1 MWLRF
6 GLGVFTASMLLSNIS
21 FAADVIEQSELLG
34 GGFYGSIYVG
44 ADIGID
50 RDNGKTITTPG
61 ILFGGKL
68 ANDNADTPWGWQLDS
83 ESKYSDISWA
93 RPRPVD
99 LDGYVFGNGATA
111 HLTYRPDLNSKLG
124 IYAGYGAT
132 HFGIESTNG
141 TFLAGPITE
150 VTSLDVLAAI
160 GLEGFT
166 QLGEA
171 TWIQGRVGIIDPL
184 YSAASAGDGTTTV
197 DVSDTDILGKN
208 VGGMVAVSLSH
219 DFSDAI
225 AVHGD
230 ASLAALHLFGGDVSS
245 TLILVAGAD
254 YKFDAA
260 PVKLGI
266 ADGYVYN
273 ATGGDGNGFFN
284 VSTRL
289 TYSFGAPSASSTGR
303 LFGGSAFSLG
313 L

>member
-1 MWLRF
+1 MWLKF
-6 GLGVFTASMLLSNIS
+6 GLGVFTASMLLSTVS
-21 FAADVIEQSELLG
+21 FAADTIEQPEILG

-44 ADIGID
+44 ADTGID
-50 RDNGKTITTPG
+50 TDNGKTITTPG
-61 ILFGGKL
+61 ILFGGSL
-68 ANDNADTPWGWQLDS
+68 ANDSADTPLGWQLDS

-93 RPRPVD
+93 RPRLND
-99 LDGYVFGNGATA
+99 IEGYVFGNGATA
-111 HLTYRPDLNSKLG
+111 HLTYRPDANSKLG

-132 HFGIESTNG
+132 HIGVESTNG

-171 TWIQGRVGIIDPL
+171 TWIQGRVGLIDPL
-184 YSAASAGDGTTTV
+184 YSAASAGDGTTTGHA
-197 DVSDTDILGKN
+197 SDTDVLGKN
-208 VGGMVAVSLSH
+208 VGGMIAVSLSH

-225 AVHGD
+225 AVRGD

-254 YKFDAA
+254 YKFASA
-260 PVKLGI
+260 PIKLGI
-266 ADGYVYN
+266 ASGYIYN
-273 ATGGDGNGFFN
+273 ASGGDGNGFFN
-284 VSTRL
+284 LSTRL
-289 TYSFGAPSASSTGR
+289 TYSFGAPSAGSTGR
-303 LFGGSAFSLG
+303 LFSGSAFSLG